1 MNDKYYQFRNE
12 KEMEIII
19 NNVEKQGYQVVGDK
33 KATFKRIKEGY
44 KRNKIYI
51 VNCFYNS
58 INNKLEY
65 QFTTSQILETY
76 GTTNI
81 KYSNKSI

>member
-19 NNVEKQGYQVVGDK
+19 NNVEKQGYHIVGDK
-33 KATFKRIKEGY
+33 KATFKEVKENF
-44 KRNKIYI
+44 KRNKIYL
-51 VNCFYNS
+51 VNCFYNT
-58 INNKLEY
+58 ITKNLEY
-65 QFTTSQILETY
+65 QFTTSQILKTY

-81 KYSNKSI
+81 KCSNFI